1 MKNVFLSALLIIV
14 VLGLILGIAA
24 FSGQPNNPPAS
35 GVPFNGAGP
44 AHSPGLV
51 PDPGSTGGL
60 GRFLRDDATW
70 VGLGITSAASCAN
83 LNPCANTPITNGRA
97 VSGAIAVSTSPTLV
111 TGLPP
116 YTNLNSFVCVCTFL
130 QNVGTTQCGVGN
142 VSTTSFNIYAANGS
156 YQYICFGY

>member
-1 MKNVFLSALLIIV
+1 